1 MREIFAGIEG
11 NNATTET
18 PPTRCQ
24 QTPLQHDN
32 EQGHTNQKRNKPN
45 NKTLPSFLLTN
56 IQSFGIQSLENTYD
70 NEKMG
75 AHEKEK
81 ITELEAVLDINDID
95 VACITETW
103 LTEAS
108 KGHILL
114 DNYVHFTK
122 VRTGVQRASGGVSIL
137 VKKEIPATQ
146 LKIKVPEH
154 LEILWLSLRPHWLP
168 R

>member
-1 MREIFAGIEG
+1 MREILAGIEG

-114 DNYVHFTK
+114 ENYVHFTA
-122 VRTGVQRASGGVSIL
+122 VRNGVQRASGGVSISDVL
-137 VKKEIPATQ
+137 ISLFLNRSDP
-146 LKIKVPEH
+146 IR
-154 LEILWLSLRPHWLP
+154 LSV
-168 R
+168 